1 MFLAVS
7 TFSVNCVVQ
16 EDWVSHEKATTSNH
30 EAPDAMSSIRPT
42 SFQWIGGGNVLPN
55 RLQCPRRSLPTA
67 QKARSR
73 SIPPQ
78 SHVTGWER
86 TARARKPIPLLR
98 LIIHRVNK
106 TLQFLPFLRFQ
117 KLKTTTTMTGSNNNN
132 RSIFLRRFTIRKPQR
147 RTTSFRPI
155 LPTKRNLASGIVPQ
169 CLARI
174 DVCISTMPAYRVHG
188 AGISRTY
195 RRFFAG
201 RGPIPSA
208 VGGVVVV
215 FVGLGN
221 ALLRKKGG
229 RGVFDACWVL
239 RDDDW
244 NHMDCDGKNETMK
257 RNNHP
262 KNANPSILPPS
273 IHPSHRARSNRQPA
287 SQGTNA
293 CPESYARLRIRFDPG
308 QRCVICAGSYRSEEE
323 DEEEDEDP
331 W

>member
-1 MFLAVS
+1 M
-7 TFSVNCVVQ
+7 
-16 EDWVSHEKATTSNH
+16 SHEKATTSNH

-86 TARARKPIPLLR
+86 TARARKPIPLPP

-106 TLQFLPFLRFQ
+106 TLQFFPFLRFQ
-117 KLKTTTTMTGSNNNN
+117 KPETTTTMTRSKNNNNNNN
-132 RSIFLRRFTIRKPQR
+132 RSIFLRCFTIRSTRR

-155 LPTKRNLASGIVPQ
+155 VPTRCNLASGIVPQ

-195 RRFFAG
+195 RRLLQGEGQFH
-201 RGPIPSA
+201 PQW
-208 VGGVVVV
+208 GV
-215 FVGLGN
+215 
-221 ALLRKKGG
+221 
-229 RGVFDACWVL
+229 
-239 RDDDW
+239 
-244 NHMDCDGKNETMK
+244 
-257 RNNHP
+257 
-262 KNANPSILPPS
+262 
-273 IHPSHRARSNRQPA
+273 
-287 SQGTNA
+287 
-293 CPESYARLRIRFDPG
+293 
-308 QRCVICAGSYRSEEE
+308 
-323 DEEEDEDP
+323 
-331 W
+331 